1 MTIKKSKL
9 NKVKQHKQQVKRIDT
24 NIRFNI
30 LSVLVYALGIVI
42 LVRLFF
48 LQIIN
53 GETYRETSNTRIS
66 RETTIEA
73 TRGNILDRNG
83 TVLVSSEMTFSL
95 EMYKSKSDDES
106 LNSSIS
112 LMTQI
117 LETNGDSYVDN
128 FPISI
133 EPFEYNFSSEEELT
147 EWKEENDIPLE
158 ASAEEA
164 FYIFRDKYEINS
176 DDIYEIRR
184 ILAIRY
190 EITTVGYSATR
201 SLPISDSISRESAVQ
216 IQENSLDLTGF
227 NVVTDSKRIYYMG
240 SLASHILG
248 YMGRISE
255 SDEER
260 LESQGDTYEYASDDK
275 VGKTGIERVF
285 EKYLRGTDGIKQI
298 DMDVNGTITGEY
310 VTQEAIGGSDVILTI
325 DANLQSVL
333 ESSLAQCISN
343 IRNGYYG
350 SVYEAK
356 GGAAVV
362 VNVNTGEILAMAS
375 NPDYSPQFM
384 YDGISTSEQIAQY
397 NSYTEQNAFFN
408 KAIQGNYAP
417 GSTFKMVTAI
427 AGLEIGAITA
437 DERINDTGVYTAVGR
452 PYANCWYYDSYHVGH
467 GYLNVS
473 GAIQKSC
480 NFFFYETARR
490 MGIENL
496 ANYAKYFGLGQK
508 TGVELLS
515 ESSGSLASG
524 GDGWTA
530 GDTIRAAIGQSDNA
544 FTPIQMAK
552 YIAMI
557 ANGGNKID
565 LTIIKNVMN
574 SNGSTVSTDELN
586 NYVKIELGLE
596 DDTSPD
602 LTINSENIQVVKEA
616 MKSVAEEGGT
626 AYSVFRDFGIE
637 IGGKTGSAETSS
649 GDGGDVNAWFVGFAP
664 YDNPQ
669 IAVVVVVENGGH
681 GYYTAEVVKA
691 IVQEYFGTNTAAV
704 TEDMSVQS
712 EQERMN

>member
-427 AGLEIGAITA
+427 AGLETGAITA

>member
-147 EWKEENDIPLE
+147 EWKEENDIPSE

-362 VNVNTGEILAMAS
+362 VDVNTGEILAMAS

-427 AGLEIGAITA
+427 AGLETGAITA

-530 GDTIRAAIGQSDNA
+530 GDTIRAAIRQSDNA